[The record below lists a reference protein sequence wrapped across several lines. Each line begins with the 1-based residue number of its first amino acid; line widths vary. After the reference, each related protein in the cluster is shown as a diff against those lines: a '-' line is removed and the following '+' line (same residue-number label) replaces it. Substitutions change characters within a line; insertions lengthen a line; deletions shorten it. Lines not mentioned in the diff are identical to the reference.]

1 MTRRAPARL
10 LPETVVVS
18 RVSSTLA
25 CVVASLLG
33 FAACAAPSGT
43 TSTDVFKSGA
53 ESGGTAKGAPA
64 AAGTPGQP
72 ASSDGSSSVDVDECN
87 VPNKPR
93 EVVPA
98 TDILLPDGTAA
109 KEIAGSL
116 TLRCTTDWLLSG
128 RVFVKAGAT
137 LTVQPGTTIRAE
149 KASNA
154 GLVVL
159 PGASLVAVGE
169 KDRPIVLTS
178 DQAAPVPG
186 DWRGLVILG
195 NAPPG
200 VSAVF
205 AADPAMPFGGANAD
219 DDSGELSFVRI
230 EYGTLGLVLAGV
242 GRRTTVDSVQ
252 VRKANDNCF
261 SITGGTV
268 DAKHLVCQYPADE
281 YFEISGGYTGRLQ
294 YLFGQKMPDT
304 GADHNGV
311 LADASSPRIYNATL
325 CGDSQTLQNYGIVA
339 RNGAALAM
347 ENAVVAGWFSGLD
360 VRDAVAPDLDIRS
373 TVEWGNAANPACAET
388 VDVTDPLSPTFDD
401 DLGFD
406 EVAWFQTAERDNI
419 ESDPGLVACSDPM
432 NPRPYPAAALTAN
445 AATPPPDGFFDS
457 TAAFVGAFRDANDAW
472 MSGAWVRFDVQ

>member
-1 MTRRAPARL
+1 
-10 LPETVVVS
+10 VS
-18 RVSSTLA
+18 RASSTLA
-25 CVVASLLG
+25 FVVASLLG
-33 FAACAAPSGT
+33 TAACAAPASTTGT
-43 TSTDVFKSGA
+43 DTFRTST
-53 ESGGTAKGAPA
+53 ETGGPAKGSA
-64 AAGTPGQP
+64 AASPGMPSQPTP
-72 ASSDGSSSVDVDECN
+72 SDEPSSVDVDACN
-87 VPNKPR
+87 VPNKAQK
-93 EVVPA
+93 VVPT
-98 TDILLPDGTAA
+98 TDLLLADGSAA

-116 TLRCTTDWLLSG
+116 TLGCTTDWILSG
-128 RVFVKAGAT
+128 RVFVRAGAT
-137 LTVQPGTTIRAE
+137 LTIQAGTTIRAE

-178 DQAAPVPG
+178 DQAAPIAG
-186 DWRGLVILG
+186 DWRGLIILG

-205 AADPAMPFGGANAD
+205 AGDAAMPFGGANVD
-219 DDSGELSFVRI
+219 DDSGALSFVRI

-242 GRRTTVDSVQ
+242 GRKTTVDSVQ

-281 YFEISGGYTGRLQ
+281 YFELSGGYTGRLQ

-311 LADASSPRIYNATL
+311 LVDASSPKIYNATL

-347 ENAVVAGWFSGLD
+347 ENAVVTGFFSGLD
-360 VRDAVAPDLDIRS
+360 VRDAVAPSLDIRS
-373 TVEWGNAANPACAET
+373 TLLWGNAANPACAET
-388 VDVTDPLSPTFDD
+388 AAVTDPASPTFND

-406 EVAWFQTAERDNI
+406 EAAWFLTAARDNT
-419 ESDPGLVACSDPM
+419 ESNPGLVACSDPM
-432 NPRPYPAAALTAN
+432 SPRPYPATALTAN
-445 AATPPPDGFFDS
+445 AAKPPADGFFDT
-457 TAAFVGAFRDANDAW
+457 TAAFVGAFRDGSDTW